1 MRTTVNLAPGVHR
14 RVREL
19 ATAQHAS
26 MSSVLSDLV
35 VRGLSQLDA
44 PPTLTMSPRT
54 GFPTLDIGRRVTAQE
69 VADLIDEDD

>member
-1 MRTTVNLAPGVHR
+1 
-14 RVREL
+14 
-19 ATAQHAS
+19 

-44 PPTLTMSPRT
+44 PPTLTTSPRT